1 MTIAERGRFAAA
13 LGGPVAGLVV
23 QLGQLAALSVG
34 WGLGLAGWLA
44 GTMYGV
50 VSTVLLVAAL
60 RRSPAGRLG
69 PADLVTLARST
80 LVGSVTALVVA
91 DLGGVPAERPVLVS
105 IATVALLL
113 DAVDGRVA
121 RATGTASALG
131 ARFDMEVDAFLLAVL
146 SVSLAPS
153 LGAWVLAIGGMRY
166 AFVAAGWV
174 LPWLRAPVPPS
185 FARKTVAAAQGV
197 ALVVASAGLLGRPLE
212 TVIVGLALVLLVW
225 SFGRDIVWLW
235 RARG

>member
-1 MTIAERGRFAAA
+1 MTIAERGRLAGA
-13 LGGPVAGLVV
+13 LGGPVAGLAV
-23 QLGQLAALSVG
+23 QLAELAVLSVG
-34 WGLGLAGWLA
+34 WGLGTAGWLA
-44 GTMYGV
+44 GAGYGV

-60 RRSPAGRLG
+60 RRSPAGSLG
-69 PADLVTLARST
+69 PADVVTLVRST

-91 DLGGVPAERPVLVS
+91 DLGGQAAEPAVLVS

-131 ARFDMEVDAFLLAVL
+131 ARFDMEVDAFLLVVL
-146 SVSLAPS
+146 SVFVTPS
-153 LGAWVLAIGGMRY
+153 LGPWVLAIGGMRY
-166 AFVAAGWV
+166 AFVAAGWM

-197 ALVVASAGLLGRPLE
+197 ALVAASAGLLGWPVESIL
-212 TVIVGLALVLLVW
+212 VGLALALLVW

>member
-1 MTIAERGRFAAA
+1 
-13 LGGPVAGLVV
+13 
-23 QLGQLAALSVG
+23 
-34 WGLGLAGWLA
+34 
-44 GTMYGV
+44 MYGV

>member
-1 MTIAERGRFAAA
+1 M
-13 LGGPVAGLVV
+13 GGPAAGLVV
-23 QLGQLAALSVG
+23 QLAQLAVLSIG

-44 GTMYGV
+44 GTAYGV
-50 VSTVLLVAAL
+50 GSTVLLVTAL

-131 ARFDMEVDAFLLAVL
+131 ARFDMEVDAFLLVVL
-146 SVSLAPS
+146 SMFVAPS
-153 LGAWVLAIGGMRY
+153 LGPWVLAIGGMRY

-185 FARKTVAAAQGV
+185 LARKTVAAAQGV
-197 ALVVASAGLLGRPLE
+197 ALVAASAGLLGRPLE
-212 TVIVGLALVLLVW
+212 KVIVGLALALLVW